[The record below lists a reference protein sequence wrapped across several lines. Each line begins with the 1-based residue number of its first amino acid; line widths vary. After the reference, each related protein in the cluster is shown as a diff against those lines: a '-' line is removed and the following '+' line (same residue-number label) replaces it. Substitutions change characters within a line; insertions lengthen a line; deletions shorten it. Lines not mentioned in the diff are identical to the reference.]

1 MINVPLTYRQFTK
14 FHSLIALQ
22 EEGDSSNQNQ
32 SICMELNEGE
42 IKNDSVLIDPNE
54 TQLPAEI
61 LKFPVN
67 NILEDIEEEIGDNG
81 GIDYLNS
88 PKTPVSNVEHRIREY
103 ESLMNE
109 LKASKKQK
117 IEAHHELVTLKKELE
132 DHLKTH
138 TNLKGNMDKMKAKI
152 SVYISQ
158 AEQLQGENIY
168 WKMETEKQEDKIQ
181 NLQDE
186 ILHLTNQVKKL
197 ENELGYWKNQ
207 DKEECKML
215 KTKLAEATT
224 TMKDLRIKRYQD
236 KDTLTEK
243 LRESANENEALRS
256 IQTKTKAA
264 EKCLEQ
270 LCRNY
275 QVEIEELKE
284 EILDQNGKSGVETK
298 QQLKDRLQLALSE
311 RDELKGNKL
320 FQNGSIILH
329 YMDIPDRRAYLYGIF
344 FSSNLQVNCKNLNID
359 SMITQKNWKRS
370 KRRQCM

>member
-1 MINVPLTYRQFTK
+1 MINVLLTYLQFNK

-67 NILEDIEEEIGDNG
+67 NILEDIGEEIGDNEV
-81 GIDYLNS
+81 IDYPYS
-88 PKTPVSNVEHRIREY
+88 PETPVTNVEHRLREY

-109 LKASKKQK
+109 LKASKRQK

-138 TNLKGNMDKMKAKI
+138 ADLKGNMDKMQAKV

-158 AEQLQGENIY
+158 AEQLQGETIY
-168 WKMETEKQEDKIQ
+168 WKMETEKQEDKTQ
-181 NLQDE
+181 NLQDD
-186 ILHLTNQVKKL
+186 ILNLTNQVKEL
-197 ENELGYWKNQ
+197 ERELDYWKNQ
-207 DKEECKML
+207 DKEDCKML

-224 TMKDLRIKRYQD
+224 TIKDLRIKRYQE

-256 IQTKTKAA
+256 IQSKTKAA

-275 QVEIEELKE
+275 QAEIEELKE
-284 EILDQNGKSGVETK
+284 EISDQNCKSGGETK
-298 QQLKDRLQLALSE
+298 QQLKDRLQLVLSE
-311 RDELKGNKL
+311 RDELKGKDTISKWKYL
-320 FQNGSIILH
+320 F
-329 YMDIPDRRAYLYGIF
+329 
-344 FSSNLQVNCKNLNID
+344 
-359 SMITQKNWKRS
+359 
-370 KRRQCM
+370 